1 MWVLNCP
8 GRRMINIRLKECDF
22 VTVPVTGVVMDGFPK
37 RRKEDAEYRDTHG
50 GKREPVFG
58 GGLYDAEASD

>member
-1 MWVLNCP
+1 MWLLNCP

-50 GKREPVFG
+50 GKREPVF
-58 GGLYDAEASD
+58 